1 MKMMRVFLILVAF
14 SGSVGLAV
22 EMPAAKS
29 EAGQA
34 TSKVAEKVVVEQ
46 PPLHRHPTLL
56 AMLRRSNLIRRNA
69 GLRPQRINPA
79 LTKAAQDH
87 ANYMASTG
95 DFSHY
100 TNGGYQYRAQKYGF
114 KGGVLE
120 NIAAGFG
127 TVDGAFN
134 TWQSSGAHYA
144 SIVSGTTEAGFGYAV
159 SPGGGTYW
167 VGVYGSPAKGD
178 EAGEEEGH
186 ADAEAARLKA
196 EAEKASADG
205 KTTVAKPEVKAEAA
219 PMAANAPKTEKPA
232 DQTPAA
238 AGK

>member
-1 MKMMRVFLILVAF
+1 MRKVCLILAAF
-14 SGSVGLAV
+14 SSSLALAAD
-22 EMPAAKS
+22 MPEAKQASTTKEAAQT
-29 EAGQA
+29 AQ
-34 TSKVAEKVVVEQ
+34 VQ
-46 PPLHRHPTLL
+46 PAHLHRHPTLL

-87 ANYMASTG
+87 ANYMAQTG

-127 TVDGAFN
+127 SVDGAFN

-144 SIVSGTTEAGFGYAV
+144 SIVSGTTEAGFGYAIG
-159 SPGGGTYW
+159 PNGGTYW
-167 VGVYGSPAKGD
+167 VGVYGSPAQGD
-178 EAGEEEGH
+178 EAGEEEGF
-186 ADAEAARLKA
+186 AETEVARLKA
-196 EAEKASADG
+196 EADKLAEEAKKASPA
-205 KTTVAKPEVKAEAA
+205 PKAE
-219 PMAANAPKTEKPA
+219 EKPA
-232 DQTPAA
+232 DKIPAA
-238 AGK
+238 GGQ

>member
-1 MKMMRVFLILVAF
+1 MRKLSFILALF
-14 SGSVGLAV
+14 FGSIA
-22 EMPAAKS
+22 
-29 EAGQA
+29 
-34 TSKVAEKVVVEQ
+34 VAEDKPEVKQASLEKATTQTKVEQ

-56 AMLRRSNLIRRNA
+56 AMLRRSNLIRRNV
-69 GLRPQRINPA
+69 GLKPQRINPA

-127 TVDGAFN
+127 TVDATFN
-134 TWQSSGAHYA
+134 TWQSSGGHYA
-144 SIVSGTTEAGFGYAV
+144 SIVSGTSEAGFGYAI
-159 SPGGGTYW
+159 SPSGATYW

-178 EAGEEEGH
+178 EAGEEEGF
-186 ADAEAARLKA
+186 AEAEATRLKA
-196 EAEKASADG
+196 EAAK
-205 KTTVAKPEVKAEAA
+205 VAEETKKAETKSE
-219 PMAANAPKTEKPA
+219 PAPKAE
-232 DQTPAA
+232 TPAEKVPA
-238 AGK
+238 ESGN

>member
-1 MKMMRVFLILVAF
+1 MRVLLILAAF
-14 SGSVGLAV
+14 SGSVAMAV
-22 EMPAAKS
+22 DMPAAKS
-29 EAGQA
+29 DAGQTA
-34 TSKVAEKVVVEQ
+34 AKVVVEQ

-144 SIVSGTTEAGFGYAV
+144 SIVSGTSEAGFGYAV
-159 SPGGGTYW
+159 GPNGGTYW

-196 EAEKASADG
+196 EAEKAAADG
-205 KTTVAKPEVKAEAA
+205 KTTVAKPEVKAEATPQA
-219 PMAANAPKTEKPA
+219 EKPA
-232 DQTPAA
+232 EQTPAA

>member
-1 MKMMRVFLILVAF
+1 
-14 SGSVGLAV
+14 
-22 EMPAAKS
+22 
-29 EAGQA
+29 
-34 TSKVAEKVVVEQ
+34 
-46 PPLHRHPTLL
+46 
-56 AMLRRSNLIRRNA
+56 MLRRSNLIRRNA
-69 GLRPQRINPA
+69 GLKPQRINPA

-127 TVDGAFN
+127 TVDATFN
-134 TWQSSGAHYA
+134 TWQSSGGHYA

-159 SPGGGTYW
+159 SPNGGTYW
-167 VGVYGSPAKGD
+167 VGVYGSPATGD

-186 ADAEAARLKA
+186 AEAEAARLKA
-196 EAEKASADG
+196 EAEKSAE
-205 KTTVAKPEVKAEAA
+205 AKKAETKKSEPEATPKAEA
-219 PMAANAPKTEKPA
+219 PVEKA
-232 DQTPAA
+232 PAA
-238 AGK
+238 SGK

>member
-1 MKMMRVFLILVAF
+1 MRKLSVILALFSSSVA
-14 SGSVGLAV
+14 LAA
-22 EMPAAKS
+22 EMPEVK
-29 EAGQA
+29 QA
-34 TSKVAEKVVVEQ
+34 SAEVKVEQ
-46 PPLHRHPTLL
+46 PLHRHPTLL

-87 ANYMASTG
+87 ANYMARTG

-144 SIVSGTTEAGFGYAV
+144 SIVSGTSEAGFGYAV
-159 SPGGGTYW
+159 SPSGGTYW
-167 VGVYGSPAKGD
+167 VSVYGSPAKGD
-178 EAGEEEGH
+178 EAGEDEGH
-186 ADAEAARLKA
+186 AEAEAARLKA
-196 EAEKASADG
+196 EGEKVAEEPKKAES
-205 KTTVAKPEVKAEAA
+205 KSEAA
-219 PMAANAPKTEKPA
+219 PKAETPEGKAPT
-232 DQTPAA
+232 
-238 AGK
+238 AGGL